1 MADDA
6 ELLRRYTE
14 DHSQE
19 AFAELVERNLSL
31 VYHAALR
38 QCGDAHQAA
47 DVAQTV
53 FTDLARKAQSLAS
66 RPVLAGW
73 LYTSARYAALR
84 AVRTER
90 RRRARE
96 QEAHVMTELLEGS
109 QHEANWEQLRPV
121 IDGALHELP
130 ERDREA
136 ILLRYFEGRPFAE
149 IGRLFSVTEDAARMR
164 VERALE
170 RMRAVLRRSGV
181 TSTAAALAGALAS
194 QAGAAVPAGAA
205 AAIAAAALS
214 ASTTAAAAA
223 FFTMTKLQ
231 TGIIA
236 ALAVAGAAGLALQ
249 HRANDRLEAQV
260 AALGQ
265 ADAENAHL
273 RSEIASLQAA
283 NASQAPGPSKA
294 PPKAAVAAKPAGSA
308 DPRQVVPLATSLRA
322 ILSLGNAGRSTPR
335 NAFATQLWAARTG
348 DIALEASAITFGDE
362 ARAKLEAL
370 EAELPDSLRSE
381 YDTPEKLMA
390 YMLAGS
396 PHPVGGMEV
405 LGETDVDANDVTL
418 QTEWQHVDD
427 TTVHQSD
434 VNLVQDSDGWKM
446 MVPAGLVTRASDYL
460 ARTLGIEPAQ
470 PAASPGK

>member
-38 QCGDAHQAA
+38 QCGDAHLAA
-47 DVAQTV
+47 DIAQTV
-53 FTDLARKAQSLAS
+53 FSDLARKARSLVS

-84 AVRTER
+84 AMRTES

-96 QEAHVMTELLEGS
+96 QETHAMTELLEGS
-109 QHEANWEQLRPV
+109 QPEANWEQLRPV

-136 ILLRYFEGRPFAE
+136 VLLRYFEGRPFAE

-170 RMRAVLRRSGV
+170 RMRAVLRRGGV

-205 AAIAAAALS
+205 ATIAAGALS
-214 ASTTAAAAA
+214 ASTTAAVAA

-236 ALAVAGAAGLALQ
+236 ALAVAGAAGLVLQ
-249 HRANDRLEAQV
+249 HRTNTRLEARV
-260 AALGQ
+260 AALRQ
-265 ADAENAHL
+265 ADTENGQL
-273 RSEIASLQAA
+273 RNEIAGLKAA
-283 NASQAPGPSKA
+283 NAPQALVASKA
-294 PPKAAVAAKPAGSA
+294 PPTAAAAKPTGAA
-308 DPRQVVPLATSLRA
+308 DPRQVVPLASGLRA
-322 ILSLGNAGRSTPR
+322 VLSLGNAGRSTPR

-348 DIALEASAITFGDE
+348 DIALEASAITFGDQ
-362 ARAKLEAL
+362 ARAQLEAL
-370 EAELPDSLRSE
+370 EAALPDSLRSE

-427 TTVHQSD
+427 TTVHQND
-434 VNLVQDSDGWKM
+434 VNLVQDSEGWKM
-446 MVPAGLVTRASDYL
+446 VVPAGLVTRASDYL
-460 ARTLGIEPAQ
+460 ARTLGIEPAP
-470 PAASPGK
+470 PAASPAK

>member
-38 QCGDAHQAA
+38 QCGDAQLAA
-47 DVAQTV
+47 DISQTV
-53 FTDLARKAQSLAS
+53 FSDLARKARSLAS

-73 LYTSARYAALR
+73 LYTSARYAAMR
-84 AVRTER
+84 AVRTESR
-90 RRRARE
+90 RQARE
-96 QEAHVMTELLEGS
+96 QEAHAMTELLEGS
-109 QHEANWEQLRPV
+109 EPEANWEQLRPV

-136 ILLRYFEGRPFAE
+136 VILRYFEGRPFAE

-170 RMRAVLRRSGV
+170 RMSTSLRRSGV

-205 AAIAAAALS
+205 AAIASAALS
-214 ASTTAAAAA
+214 SSATAAAAA
-223 FFTMTKLQ
+223 LFTMTKLQ

-236 ALAVAGAAGLALQ
+236 ALAVAGAAGLVLQ
-249 HRANDRLEAQV
+249 HRANDRLGAQV
-260 AALGQ
+260 AALRQ
-265 ADAENAHL
+265 ADTENGHL
-273 RSEIASLQAA
+273 RSQIADLKAA
-283 NASQAPGPSKA
+283 NAPQTPNL
-294 PPKAAVAAKPAGSA
+294 PKAQPKPEAEKPAGAA
-308 DPRQVVPLATSLRA
+308 DPRQVVPLASGLRA
-322 ILSLGNAGRSTPR
+322 VLSFGNAGRSTAR

-370 EAELPDSLRSE
+370 EAALPDSLRSE

-418 QTEWQHVDD
+418 QTQWQHVDD
-427 TTVHQSD
+427 TAVHQSD

-446 MVPAGLVTRASDYL
+446 VVPAGLVTRASDYL
-460 ARTLGIEPAQ
+460 ARTLGIEPPQ
-470 PAASPGK
+470 AAAAPGK